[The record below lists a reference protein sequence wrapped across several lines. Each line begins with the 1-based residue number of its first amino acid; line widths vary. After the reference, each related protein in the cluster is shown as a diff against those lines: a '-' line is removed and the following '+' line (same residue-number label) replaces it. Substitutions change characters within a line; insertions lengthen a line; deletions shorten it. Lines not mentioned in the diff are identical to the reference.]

1 MTVAGTYTSYIGR
14 VGALAVALGIG
25 AAVVA
30 FPVSAFADSSG
41 SAGSSGS
48 SSSAGGSDSS
58 GGSSGSGKRVRQGR
72 VLGRSL
78 GRAQV
83 RVRRG
88 LSRRGLKW
96 GQVRQVD
103 QLGCRQACRG
113 LGQVFRSSWFAFGCW
128 CGFRSAGRCAGGR
141 VGVGG

>member
-1 MTVAGTYTSYIGR
+1 MSSTPDFGMSQGTSRMAGIDRPRAIRPVGGPRPQMTVAGTYTSYIGR

-58 GGSSGSGKRVRQGR
+58 GG
-72 VLGRSL
+72 
-78 GRAQV
+78 
-83 RVRRG
+83 
-88 LSRRGLKW
+88 
-96 GQVRQVD
+96 
-103 QLGCRQACRG
+103 C
-113 LGQVFRSSWFAFGCW
+113 
-128 CGFRSAGRCAGGR
+128 
-141 VGVGG
+141 